1 MLILRTALLIL
12 RSSLLFPF
20 FSLWG
25 KKQLPKKVS
34 FALEFHFLF
43 SFSLKSTESLICSI
57 GLKDPTDSKNPFS
70 LKKKQNF
77 PFLGFKI
84 KQYYVFWKRIKLT
97 WNLIFEDFFLFKK
110 IVDVLDFT
118 VEIIA
123 FLFLLQNIRLIFEGM
138 LQLLMIVFCI
148 RSSSRVWYV
157 YLSFLDFAVSDDAYP
172 SVYMNSASWNGF
184 YVVVVVVVVLFH
196 FKWARNWI
204 QSDLM
209 VGRVDWASIDD
220 FIWSVFH
227 KTALSAS
234 INNLTLYKPFY
245 PNETLRS

>member
-1 MLILRTALLIL
+1 MHANPTH
-12 RSSLLFPF
+12 RSSYPTHLSAFPIFLSFGEEATAKEGEFRPRISLSVIFFIGINRVIDLFYRIERSYGFKEPIF
-20 FSLWG
+20 
-25 KKQLPKKVS
+25 
-34 FALEFHFLF
+34 
-43 SFSLKSTESLICSI
+43 
-57 GLKDPTDSKNPFS
+57 

-77 PFLGFKI
+77 SFLGFKI

-172 SVYMNSASWNGF
+172 SAYMNSASWNGF
-184 YVVVVVVVVLFH
+184 YVVVLFH

-204 QSDLM
+204 ESDLM